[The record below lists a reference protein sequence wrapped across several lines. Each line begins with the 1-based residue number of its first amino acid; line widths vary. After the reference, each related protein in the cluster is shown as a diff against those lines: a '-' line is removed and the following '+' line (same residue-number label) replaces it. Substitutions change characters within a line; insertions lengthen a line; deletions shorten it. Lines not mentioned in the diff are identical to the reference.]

1 MNITRTSPIDWRG
14 SMERLSIGAFYLLN
28 VLYRYDIEVS
38 DEKLM
43 AITNIGL
50 STHRKHKRE
59 LVDTGY
65 LSIAQVGRG
74 RYHYTIGESNGS

>member
-1 MNITRTSPIDWRG
+1 
-14 SMERLSIGAFYLLN
+14 MERLSIGAFYLLN

-43 AITNIGL
+43 DITNIGL

-59 LVDTGY
+59 LVDVGY

-74 RYHYTIGESNGS
+74 KYHYTVGDIDG